1 MNTAGCS
8 YQDNGDLEFQQ
19 SYELGESHDMYDDH
33 NFGAETHFSFA
44 SQGIQN
50 NSGCGNA
57 MFPKTVASAVYRI
70 ESAVSQVSSA
80 GQFALTLGGDHAMVM
95 ATVQATGNVYRDLV
109 VIHIDAHGDINTI
122 KSSESGHIHG
132 APLSFVVEDE
142 QFQSENADCVPFK
155 SIHPVIKPSNL
166 AFIGLRDLDS
176 FEVQSIERLN
186 ITAFTS
192 SAVRELGAKEIVK
205 RVFDTVNPDRK
216 KPVHVSFDID
226 SVDPLYAPST
236 GTSVTNGLTKDDAI
250 EIAKEISRTGTLVA
264 LDIAEVNPR
273 IRSEEASMTVQT
285 AVDVTMAFLSQ
296 VCPNNPNG
304 LKSGRRRNASC

>member
-1 MNTAGCS
+1 MRSGGCS
-8 YQDNGDLEFQQ
+8 YQDKGDVELQQ
-19 SYELGESHDMYDDH
+19 SYELGESHDMYDEH
-33 NFGAETHFSFA
+33 NFGTETHFSSA

-57 MFPKTVASAVYRI
+57 MFPKTVASAVHRI
-70 ESAVSQVSSA
+70 QGAVSRVSSA

-95 ATVQATGNVYRDLV
+95 ATVEATGSVYKDLV

-142 QFQSENADCVPFK
+142 QFQSENGDCLPFN
-155 SIHPVIKPSNL
+155 SILPVIQPRDL

-176 FEVQSIERLN
+176 FEVHSIQRLN

-192 SAVRELGAKEIVK
+192 SQVRQLGAKEIVK
-205 RVFDTVNPDRK
+205 RVFDIVNPDRK

-236 GTSVTNGLTKDDAI
+236 GTSVSDGLTKDDAV

-273 IRSEEASMTVQT
+273 IRSEEASVTVQT
-285 AVDVTMAFLSQ
+285 AVDVTMAFLSEL
-296 VCPNNPNG
+296 CPSG
-304 LKSGRRRNASC
+304 LKSGRRRNPSC